1 MGERSPL
8 PSFLWLIVESPGLNL
23 FSMKNLK
30 NSRQILKVFA
40 INFALILLVLEGV
53 PLLFYLITEGRLIYS
68 RDRTQNEAREAL
80 QQTGVRMQED
90 DEEREAIVERFQ
102 PYFGYVLKPGIFGE
116 NQFGLKVNNYGFFTL
131 YDYPFQKANDNQFI
145 IGIFGGSVA
154 VDFANNEV
162 VNKGATTTLI
172 QQLKSVP
179 ELVNKELII
188 LNFAH
193 GGYKQPQ
200 QLLILNYFLSIGQE
214 FDLILN
220 IDGFNE
226 VALPP
231 LNNEAS
237 VPISMPSFQ
246 HIQPLTS
253 LANTSLPVIMAIAD
267 VTKTKE
273 KLQEK
278 VEQLENCNLASCY
291 ALTSYQVDTLLKQY
305 QDGVS
310 ELEELQLE
318 LKKNESS
325 LENSLISM
333 PKNKQVLGDAI
344 AFDQM
349 VDLWATSSQM
359 IHQVLSD
366 RNIPYFHVIQPN
378 QYHPTERTFTAEEKN
393 LFVNTPY
400 LEGVQQGY
408 PRLLERVETLQNSGI
423 NVINAV
429 TVFDE
434 EKESVYRDNCCHY
447 NPKGQEIFTEYIG
460 QSVGEKLKS
469 SQ

>member
-1 MGERSPL
+1 
-8 PSFLWLIVESPGLNL
+8 
-23 FSMKNLK
+23 MKNLK

-40 INFALILLVLEGV
+40 INLALILLVLEGV
-53 PLLFYLITEGRLIYS
+53 PLLFYWITERRLIYT
-68 RDRTQNEAREAL
+68 RDRTQTEAREAL
-80 QQTGVRMQED
+80 QQAGVRIRED
-90 DEEREAIVERFQ
+90 DGEREAIIERFQ
-102 PYFGYVLKPGIFGE
+102 PYFGYVLKPGVFDE

-162 VNKGATTTLI
+162 VKKGATATLI

-179 ELVNKELII
+179 KLANKEFII

-231 LNNEAS
+231 LNNEAA

-267 VTKTKE
+267 ITTTKE
-273 KLQEK
+273 KLQTK
-278 VEQLENCNLASCY
+278 VEQLEKCNLASCY
-291 ALTSYQVDTLLKQY
+291 AFRSYQVDNLLQQY
-305 QDGVS
+305 QEGVS

-333 PKNKQVLGDAI
+333 PKNKEVLGDAI
-344 AFDQM
+344 AFEEM

-359 IHQVLSD
+359 IHRVLAD

-378 QYHPTERTFTAEEKN
+378 QYHPTERTFTAEENN
-393 LFVNTPY
+393 LFVNSPY
-400 LEGVQQGY
+400 IEGVKQGY
-408 PRLLERVETLQNSGI
+408 PRLLKKAEELQKSGV
-423 NVINAV
+423 NLINAI

-447 NPKGQEIFTEYIG
+447 NPKGQDILSEYIG
-460 QSVGEKLKS
+460 KSVSDRLKLNP
-469 SQ
+469 